1 MDNKEDVNCESIY
14 PVNKVGWGY
23 GLMGGATGGLIIG
36 LLFVFDTYNIEI
48 LAFITML
55 SIMFG
60 TIIGLPS
67 SIITGVWIAKKE
79 MTITTIEDYHKLFLM
94 GFLVSSVYAL
104 LVMFINQYLFKLFL
118 LDSVV
123 LQLIPIIGGMGLVGG
138 FSSLILGKIL
148 LPKASTPKASNK

>member
-1 MDNKEDVNCESIY
+1 MENKEVVNCEPIY

-23 GLMGGATGGLIIG
+23 SLMGGATGGLIIG
-36 LLFVFDTYNIEI
+36 LLFVFDTCNIEI

-60 TIIGLPS
+60 TVIGLPP

-79 MTITTIEDYHKLFLM
+79 ITITTIEDYCKLFII
-94 GFLVSSVYAL
+94 GFLVTSVYAL
-104 LVMFINQYLFKLFL
+104 LATFINHYLFKWFL
-118 LDSVV
+118 LDSVI

-138 FSSLILGKIL
+138 ISTTILGKIL
-148 LPKASTPKASNK
+148 LPKTNNLDQ